1 MSRRA
6 NPTAIGLFVL
16 GAVALAVVGIAM
28 FGSGLLARPKA
39 TFILYFPESVNGL
52 DVGAPVK
59 FKGVQLGRVTRIVL
73 GYDQKPGTSDVAV
86 LIEIDEK
93 TYAEKTS
100 RIVDLANREV
110 MKEAIDHGLRARL
123 ETQSL
128 VTGLL
133 YIELG
138 FFPDTSVR
146 YMQLGDTYTEIPTI
160 PSNLEEIVDRT
171 MGAIAR
177 IGQIPL
183 EDLVQSFTSLAR
195 NMDGLVQDP
204 KLRDAIVAIDGAA
217 REAQSLMRAVGGEVK
232 PLTRG
237 ASMTVEEARETLI
250 ELRRL
255 AESVQ
260 SLTRDG
266 SPLRYQLS
274 TALGELTNAARSLR
288 VLADYLERDPQAIL
302 TGKNGAEP

>member
-6 NPTAIGLFVL
+6 NPTAIGVFVL
-16 GAVALAVVGIAM
+16 GAIALALAGVAM

-59 FKGVQLGRVTRIVL
+59 FKGVQLGRVTGIML

-93 TYAEKTS
+93 TYAEKTN
-100 RIVDLANREV
+100 RIVDLSNREV

-138 FFPDTSVR
+138 FHPDTPVR

-171 MGAIAR
+171 MRAIAR

-183 EDLVQSFTSLAR
+183 EDLVQSFTSLAK

-204 KLRDAIVAIDGAA
+204 KVRETIASIDGAA
-217 REAQSLMRAVGGEVK
+217 REAENLMRSVRGEVK
-232 PLTRG
+232 PLAHG
-237 ASMTVEEARETLI
+237 ANVTVEDARKTLAD
-250 ELRRL
+250 LRQL
-255 AESVQ
+255 AESIQ
-260 SLTRDG
+260 GLTRDG

-274 TALGELTNAARSLR
+274 TALSELTNAARALR

-302 TGKNGAEP
+302 TGKNGGEP

>member
-6 NPTAIGLFVL
+6 NPSIIGLFVL
-16 GAVALAVVGIAM
+16 GAVALALAGVAM

-59 FKGVQLGRVTRIVL
+59 FKGVQLGRVTGIML

-86 LIEIDEK
+86 LVEIDEK
-93 TYAEKTS
+93 TYAEKTN
-100 RIVDLANREV
+100 RIVDLSNREV

-138 FFPDTSVR
+138 FHPDTPVR

-160 PSNLEEIVDRT
+160 PSNLEEMVDRT
-171 MGAIAR
+171 MRAIAR

-183 EDLVQSFTSLAR
+183 EDLVQSFTSLAKS
-195 NMDGLVQDP
+195 MDELVQDP
-204 KLRDAIVAIDGAA
+204 KVRATISSIDAAA
-217 REAQSLMRAVGGEVK
+217 REAETLMRAVRGEVK
-232 PLTRG
+232 PLARG
-237 ASMTVEEARETLI
+237 ANVTIEEAQRTLVD
-250 ELRRL
+250 LRKL

-260 SLTRDG
+260 GLTRDG

-274 TALGELTNAARSLR
+274 TALGELTNAARALR
-288 VLADYLERDPQAIL
+288 VLADYLERNPQAVL
-302 TGKNGAEP
+302 TGKREGEP

>member
-6 NPTAIGLFVL
+6 NPAAIGVFVL
-16 GAVALAVVGIAM
+16 GAIALAMVGIAM

-52 DVGAPVK
+52 DVGAAVK
-59 FKGVQLGRVTRIVL
+59 FKGVQLGRVTQIML

-100 RIVDLANREV
+100 RIVDLSNREV

-138 FFPDTSVR
+138 YYPDTPVR
-146 YMQLGDTYTEIPTI
+146 YMQLGDSYTEIPTI

-171 MGAIAR
+171 MRAIAR
-177 IGQIPL
+177 ISQIPL
-183 EDLVQSFTSLAR
+183 EDLVQSFTTLAR
-195 NMDGLVQDP
+195 NVDGLVQDP
-204 KLRDAIVAIDGAA
+204 KVRETLASINGAA
-217 REAQSLMRAVGGEVK
+217 REVESVLRTVRVEVKPFTRDLNVTTEEARKTLAELRSFVESAQSLTK
-232 PLTRG
+232 
-237 ASMTVEEARETLI
+237 
-250 ELRRL
+250 
-255 AESVQ
+255 
-260 SLTRDG
+260 DG

-274 TALGELTNAARSLR
+274 SALSELTNAARALR
-288 VLADYLERDPQAIL
+288 VLADYLEQDPQAIL
-302 TGKNGAEP
+302 TGKSQGEP

>member
-6 NPTAIGLFVL
+6 NPTAIGVFVL
-16 GAVALAVVGIAM
+16 GAIALALAGVAM

-59 FKGVQLGRVTRIVL
+59 FKGVQLGRVTGIML

-86 LIEIDEK
+86 LIQIDEK
-93 TYAEKTS
+93 TYAEKTN
-100 RIVDLANREV
+100 RIVDLSNREV

-138 FFPDTSVR
+138 FHPDTPVR

-171 MGAIAR
+171 MRAVAR
-177 IGQIPL
+177 LGQIPL
-183 EDLVQSFTSLAR
+183 EDLVQSFTSLAKS
-195 NMDGLVQDP
+195 MDGLVQDP
-204 KLRDAIVAIDGAA
+204 KVRETIASIDGAA
-217 REAQSLMRAVGGEVK
+217 REAENLMHAVRGEVK
-232 PLTRG
+232 PLAHG
-237 ASMTVEEARETLI
+237 ANVTIEEAHKTLAD
-250 ELRRL
+250 LRQL
-255 AESVQ
+255 AESIQ
-260 SLTRDG
+260 GLTRDG

-274 TALGELTNAARSLR
+274 TALSELTNAARALR

-302 TGKNGAEP
+302 TGKNGGEP